1 MKQFIKE
8 MLSNK
13 DNISSKRL
21 SGILLIVQFLLVI
34 VLSFIIELNE
44 LTADLSETGLYAGI
58 GLLGFSTVEKVWK
71 K

>member
-44 LTADLSETGLYAGI
+44 LTTA
-58 GLLGFSTVEKVWK
+58 
-71 K
+71 